1 MRITYIHQHFATM
14 DSFSGVRSLI
24 FSKHLT
30 SRGHEVT
37 IITSDKF
44 LPEKYKDRKRF
55 KIYGIKV
62 INVKTNYTHKLNFTQ
77 RVLSF
82 IKFMLVSTYLALKSS
97 PDLVFATSTPLTVAF
112 PGLVVKFIRRVPFI
126 FEVRDLWP
134 DVPIELGIIK
144 NRLLIFLMKLF
155 EKTTYHFAERIVC
168 ISEGIRQKILAPDWK
183 KLYIPVGCD
192 LTLFNG
198 IKNSRWR
205 EELCITSRSLFV
217 FTGAIGVA
225 NNLEYLMEAAR
236 ILKERNFNEIS
247 IALIGE
253 GSAKEKVLK
262 MKDEYE
268 LDNVFIFDPVPRR
281 KLPDILA
288 SADGGIILHGL
299 SPTYQETAAPN
310 KFYDYIAASL
320 PVIFNFRGPLRNLIL
335 EKNVGYYVDH
345 RSPEQL
351 SEILIH
357 ISRNKSEASEFGKN
371 ARLLAK
377 DKFDRIKSAEKLERT
392 FEKIYKCKK

>member
-1 MRITYIHQHFATM
+1 MRITYIHQYFATM
-14 DSFSGVRSLI
+14 DSFSGVRSYI
-24 FSKHLT
+24 FSKHLA
-30 SRGHEVT
+30 SKGYEVT
-37 IITSDKF
+37 IITSDKS

-62 INVKTNYTHKLNFTQ
+62 INVKTNYTRKLNFSQ

-82 IKFMLVSTYLALKSS
+82 IKFMFVSTYLALKSS

-112 PGLVVKFIRRVPFI
+112 PGMVVKFIRRVPFI

-155 EKTTYHFAERIVC
+155 EKTTYHFADRIVC
-168 ISEGIRQKILAPDWK
+168 ISEGIRQKISAPHWK
-183 KLYIPVGCD
+183 KIHIPVGCD
-192 LTLFNG
+192 FVLFNG
-198 IKNSRWR
+198 MKNSKWR
-205 EELCITSRSLFV
+205 EEFCITGKSLFV
-217 FTGAIGVA
+217 FTGAIGIA
-225 NNLEYLMEAAR
+225 NNPEYLMEAAK

-262 MKDEYE
+262 MKYEYE

-288 SADGGIILHGL
+288 SANGGIILHGL
-299 SPTYQETAAPN
+299 SSTYQETAAPN
-310 KFYDYIAASL
+310 KFYDYIAAGL
-320 PVIFNFRGPLRNLIL
+320 PVIFNFRGPLRELIL
-335 EKNVGYYVDH
+335 EKNAGYYVDH

-351 SEILIH
+351 SEMLMH
-357 ISRNKSEASEFGKN
+357 ISRNKSEALEFGKN
-371 ARLLAK
+371 ARLLAE

-392 FEKIYKCKK
+392 FEDIIKCKK